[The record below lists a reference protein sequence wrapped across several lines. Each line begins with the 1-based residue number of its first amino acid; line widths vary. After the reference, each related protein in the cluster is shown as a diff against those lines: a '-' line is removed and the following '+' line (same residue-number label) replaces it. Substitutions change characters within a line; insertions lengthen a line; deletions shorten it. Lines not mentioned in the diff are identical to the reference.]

1 MTILSAHGCGRATA
15 YPQENKIVTLG
26 DAVHIAWLDSVA
38 EGFRVRIRTLD
49 RASGTWSETHT
60 IGEAY
65 DNHGGPALV
74 CDSRGYLHVAYY
86 PHHHAIRYRRSL
98 RPGDASAWTDEELIG
113 DGYSYPKLAVNAD
126 DELLLSC
133 RQSFLTRER
142 RLGHERPW
150 ELHLLRKS
158 PGGSWSEPLVL
169 ARSRHPNYAHFGE
182 SYAWAPDRVGLHM
195 TIRFH
200 EKSDAEAYGRIQTV
214 GYLFSPDAG
223 RTWQRSDGTPVCLP
237 VTAETFDVIAS
248 GGLDY
253 GSALEAGALAVAPD
267 GTPWLVHSEW
277 SDDEGTNTLCT
288 PAGDGSWRRI
298 VLNER
303 VELAPGRCFGLA
315 PSVVFDASGRLVG
328 VDHHRRRCRR
338 RSVGPSG
345 QRGRAFRVRRRRRDL
360 RPRAGEHDRF
370 GDGALV
376 SPPGAAPGDRA
387 AAGLPRHPLPGGPR
401 RREPHRHPVEPG
413 DVGAVTSGHRTLWLT

>member
-1 MTILSAHGCGRATA
+1 MPCTSPGSTRSPTGSGC
-15 YPQENKIVTLG
+15 
-26 DAVHIAWLDSVA
+26 
-38 EGFRVRIRTLD
+38 RIRTFD
-49 RASGTWSETHT
+49 RASGTWSATHT

-74 CDSRGYLHVAYY
+74 NDSQGYLHVAYY
-86 PHHHAIRYRRSL
+86 PHHHEVRYRRSL

-113 DGYSYPKLAVNAD
+113 DGYSYPKLAVGAG

-169 ARSRHPNYAHFGE
+169 ARSGYPNYAHFGE
-182 SYAWAPDRVGLHM
+182 SYAWAPDRVGLHT

-223 RTWQRSDGTPVCLP
+223 RTWQRSDGTQVTLP

-248 GGLDY
+248 GGIDY

-277 SDDEGTNTLCT
+277 SAGVGTNVLCT
-288 PAGDGSWRRI
+288 PDGRRK
-298 VLNER
+298 
-303 VELAPGRCFGLA
+303 LAPHRPERARGASAGTLPRGGAEHRVRRRGPAGR
-315 PSVVFDASGRLVG
+315 SHD
-328 VDHHRRRCRR
+328 HRRRCRPG
-338 RSVGPSG
+338 SVGPSG
-345 QRGRAFRVRRRRRDL
+345 QRGRALRVRRRRRHL
-360 RPRAGEHDRF
+360 RHGAVEHDRS
-370 GDGALV
+370 DHGALV
-376 SPPGAAPGDRA
+376 SPP
-387 AAGLPRHPLPGGPR
+387 
-401 RREPHRHPVEPG
+401 
-413 DVGAVTSGHRTLWLT
+413 

>member
-26 DAVHIAWLDSVA
+26 DAVHVAWLDSVA

-49 RASGTWSETHT
+49 RGSGTWSATHT

-86 PHHHAIRYRRSL
+86 PHHHAIRYRRTL

-113 DGYSYPKLAVNAD
+113 DGYSYPKLAVDAD

-158 PGGSWSEPLVL
+158 PGGSWSDPLVL

-195 TIRFH
+195 TLRFH

-223 RTWQRSDGTPVCLP
+223 RNWQRSDGTPVRLP

-248 GGLDY
+248 GGIDY

-277 SDDEGTNTLCT
+277 SGGVGTNTLCT

-303 VELAPGRCFGLA
+303 VELAPGRCFGG
-315 PSVVFDASGRLVG
+315 VFG
-328 VDHHRRRCRR
+328 VSC
-338 RSVGPSG
+338 G
-345 QRGRAFRVRRRRRDL
+345 
-360 RPRAGEHDRF
+360 
-370 GDGALV
+370 
-376 SPPGAAPGDRA
+376 
-387 AAGLPRHPLPGGPR
+387 
-401 RREPHRHPVEPG
+401 
-413 DVGAVTSGHRTLWLT
+413 